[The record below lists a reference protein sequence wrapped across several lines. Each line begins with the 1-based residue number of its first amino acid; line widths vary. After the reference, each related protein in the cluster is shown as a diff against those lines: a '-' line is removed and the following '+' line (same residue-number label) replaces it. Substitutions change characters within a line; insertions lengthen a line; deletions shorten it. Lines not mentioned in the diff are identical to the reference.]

1 MLGTL
6 ILSYFHWAKL
16 KDISLKKKNIL
27 FLWLLGSQYFLK
39 NNKYRRQREREAY
52 EIIAVIKQNDGIIE
66 TYSFLNRGIP

>member
-6 ILSYFHWAKL
+6 ILSYFHLAKL
-16 KDISLKKKNIL
+16 KDISLKKKKKNIL

-39 NNKYRRQREREAY
+39 NNKYRREREREREAY

-66 TYSFLNRGIP
+66 TYSFFE